1 MRARTRARVHVE
13 EHLIGA
19 VWENRLNDDVT
30 EQAWSCRTTLAHR
43 RTVAQQIVRDFL
55 TYVRTHVLQMCVWRV
70 CVCVCVCV
78 CV

>member
-19 VWENRLNDDVT
+19 VRENRLNDDVT

-55 TYVRTHVLQMCVWRV
+55 PYIRTHVLQMCVWRV
-70 CVCVCVCV
+70 SVCV
-78 CV
+78 